1 VPKKTKNQEMTSEA
15 DIREADLQI
24 ARKIQAAMI
33 PRSFP
38 VVEGLEINSIY
49 LPCGAIGG
57 DLYDV
62 IQLSNDVLAFFI
74 FDVTG
79 FGVSSALISAM
90 AKVCFINHIKPGIS
104 PRAVIERVNLEMI
117 RDISADFYIT
127 AFLGYLDLHDNRLTY
142 CNAGHAY
149 PLIYRKKEQTT
160 LPLRTQGT
168 FIGVFDNGFF
178 EEQQIYVG
186 TGDSLILVTDGIYR
200 IFSENLHEGRLLFEQ
215 SVLDTFSS
223 ATSVEFLE
231 MIKNRFN
238 QISQIGAMEDDVTAI
253 VAEVLIQSRKNQ
265 IKEKLGFNAVDPVYL
280 QYINYYEEIDRTI
293 AVILSSMDAF
303 GYPDEHIR
311 KMKVVLTELLVN
323 AILHGNRRDF
333 SKKVT
338 IGHIVDKKAAVI
350 SILDEGNG
358 FDPAKVP
365 DPTLPENLSRD
376 CGRGLYIAYHY
387 VDQISF
393 SEKGNRVKVMK
404 KHGLSLE

>member
-1 VPKKTKNQEMTSEA
+1 VSKKTKEPEASQEVDS
-15 DIREADLQI
+15 READLQI

-33 PRSFP
+33 PRSLP
-38 VVEGLEINSIY
+38 VIEGLELNSVY
-49 LPCGAIGG
+49 LPCGAVGG
-57 DLYDV
+57 DLFDV
-62 IQLSNDVLAFFI
+62 IQLSRDVLAFFI

-90 AKVCFINHIKPGIS
+90 AKVCFINHIKPDVS

-149 PLIYRKKEQTT
+149 PLIYHKNDQTT

-168 FIGVFDNGFF
+168 FIGVFENGFF
-178 EEQQIYVG
+178 EEQQVHIG

-215 SVLDTFSS
+215 TVRDTLASSQPVAFLDI
-223 ATSVEFLE
+223 V
-231 MIKNRFN
+231 KNRFT
-238 QISQIGAMEDDVTAI
+238 QLSQNGAMEDDVTAVI
-253 VAEVLIQSRKNQ
+253 AEILTQSRKNQ
-265 IKEKLGFNAVDPVYL
+265 IKEKLGFKPDDPVYL
-280 QYINYYEEIDRTI
+280 QYVNYYEEIDRTI
-293 AVILSSMDAF
+293 AIILSSMDAF
-303 GYPDEHIR
+303 GYPDDHIR
-311 KMKVVLTELLVN
+311 KMKVVLSELLVN
-323 AILHGNRRDF
+323 AILHGNKRDF
-333 SKKVT
+333 SKTVT
-338 IGHIVDKKAAVI
+338 IGHIVDKKAAII

-365 DPTLPENLSRD
+365 DPTLPENLARD

-393 SEKGNRVKVMK
+393 SEKGNRVTVVKNN
-404 KHGLSLE
+404 GLIK